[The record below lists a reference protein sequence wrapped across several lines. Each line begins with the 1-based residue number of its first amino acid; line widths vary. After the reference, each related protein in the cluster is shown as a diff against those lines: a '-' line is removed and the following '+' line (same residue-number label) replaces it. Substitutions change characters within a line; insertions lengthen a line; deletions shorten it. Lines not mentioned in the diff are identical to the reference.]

1 MSIEKARAP
10 RGRTTRRTGAV
21 RTLALVLCLAA
32 PAAATETPQVL
43 SAKPGD
49 AVVYLEPA
57 GQATDVLRQLGME
70 RGKSVFLKAGY
81 AVKRVSVGAPEI
93 LDVVVLNSTE
103 LQLVA
108 KAVGTTNL
116 LIWDPSGKL
125 QAAVDVYVSSA
136 QSQLQSELRRILE
149 VEDITVESTGHATVL
164 KGSVPSAVKLEQ
176 ALEVSKAYLGDGAG
190 GNGGRGSPGKIVNLL
205 QVGGNQ
211 EVMLKVVIA
220 EMSRRVGREFGVN
233 FNALIEAGSGT
244 INVASFLQGLSDP
257 PDASGVIPIA
267 DAVNFATLLSGYG
280 ALEQLAVLMDAL
292 DERGLG
298 KVLAEPTLLARSGE
312 TASFLVGGEV
322 PIPVAQGGAFGSIT
336 VEFKPFG
343 VGLGFTPTVL
353 GPDRIHLQVAPEV
366 SDIAPENGIEVGG
379 TVIPGFTT
387 RRAATAVD
395 LKDGQ
400 SFAIAGL
407 LSESVRE
414 LSGRY
419 PLLGD
424 IPILGSLFRSSLYQK
439 NQTELVIIVTPHLA
453 KPLGPGPHALPTDS
467 FIEPSKTDFYLFG
480 RLEGAAG
487 ETAEPGGMI
496 GDVGHRVSTTPEGES
511 K

>member
-1 MSIEKARAP
+1 MATFTARAR
-10 RGRTTRRTGAV
+10 RGRAMRRGGAGTV
-21 RTLALVLCLAA
+21 LALALSLAA
-32 PAAATETPQVL
+32 PAAATSTTQVL
-43 SAKPGD
+43 AAAPGD
-49 AVVYLEPA
+49 AVVHLDPA
-57 GQATDVLRQLGME
+57 GGAIDVLRQLAME
-70 RGKSVFLKAGY
+70 HGKSMFIKSGY
-81 AVKRVSVGAPEI
+81 AVKRVSVGNPQI

-116 LIWDPSGKL
+116 LVWDGSGRL
-125 QAAVDVYVSSA
+125 QAAIDVHVSSA
-136 QSQLQSELRRILE
+136 QSQLQAELRRILE

-176 ALEVSKAYLGDGAG
+176 ALEVSKAYLGAAE
-190 GNGGRGSPGKIVNLL
+190 SEGKIVNLL

-211 EVMLKVVIA
+211 EVMLKVVVA
-220 EMSRRVGREFGVN
+220 EMSKTLSREFGMN
-233 FNALIEAGSGT
+233 FNALIQAGSGT
-244 INVASFLQGLSDP
+244 INVASFLQGLSKP
-257 PDASGVIPIA
+257 PDASGVIQVA
-267 DAVNFATLLSGYG
+267 DAVNFAALLSGYG
-280 ALEQLAVLMDAL
+280 ALENLAVLMDAL

-336 VEFKPFG
+336 VEFKDFG

-353 GPDRIHLQVAPEV
+353 GPDRIHLAVAPEV
-366 SDIAPENGIEVGG
+366 SDVDFTLGTEVGG
-379 TVIPGFTT
+379 TVVPGFIT
-387 RRAATAVD
+387 RRAQTAVE

-407 LSESVRE
+407 LSDSVRS
-414 LSGRY
+414 LSGRS
-419 PLLGD
+419 PLLGAL
-424 IPILGSLFRSSLYQK
+424 PILAALFRSSRYEK

-467 FIEPSKTDFYLFG
+467 YIEPSALEFYLLG
-480 RLEGAAG
+480 RLEGYPG
-487 ETAEPGGMI
+487 ETAQAGGMI
-496 GDVGHRVSTTPEGES
+496 GDVGHRVTATPEGES

>member
-1 MSIEKARAP
+1 MSTSTARAR
-10 RGRTTRRTGAV
+10 RGRATRRGGVGTV
-21 RTLALVLCLAA
+21 LALALGLAA
-32 PAAATETPQVL
+32 PAAATSTTQVL
-43 SAKPGD
+43 AAAPGD
-49 AVVYLEPA
+49 AVVHLNPA
-57 GQATDVLRQLGME
+57 GDATDVLRQLAME
-70 RGKSVFLKAGY
+70 RGKSMFLKAGY
-81 AVKRVSVGAPEI
+81 SVKRVSVGNPAI

-108 KAVGTTNL
+108 KAVGTTNVL
-116 LIWDPSGKL
+116 VWDPSGRL
-125 QAAVDVYVSSA
+125 QAAIDVHVSSA
-136 QSQLQSELRRILE
+136 QSQLQAELRRILE

-176 ALEVSKAYLGDGAG
+176 ALEVSKAYLGA
-190 GNGGRGSPGKIVNLL
+190 SEAEGKIVNLL

-211 EVMLKVVIA
+211 EVMLKVVVA
-220 EMSRRVGREFGVN
+220 EMSRTLSREFGMN

-244 INVASFLQGLSDP
+244 INVASFIQGLSQP
-257 PDASGVIPIA
+257 PDVGGVIPIS
-267 DAVNFATLLSGYG
+267 DAVNFAALLSGYG
-280 ALEQLAVLMDAL
+280 ALQELAVLLDAL

-336 VEFKPFG
+336 VEFKDFG
-343 VGLGFTPTVL
+343 VGLSFTPTVL
-353 GPDRIHLQVAPEV
+353 GPDRLHLQVAPEV
-366 SDIAPENGIEVGG
+366 SDVDFTLGTEVGG
-379 TVIPGFTT
+379 TVVPGFVT
-387 RRAATAVD
+387 RRASTAVE

-407 LSESVRE
+407 LSDTVRQ

-424 IPILGSLFRSSLYQK
+424 IPVLGNLFRSSLFQK
-439 NQTELVIIVTPHLA
+439 NQTELVIIVTPHLV
-453 KPLGPGPHALPTDS
+453 KPLGPGPHPLPTDS
-467 FIEPSKTDFYLFG
+467 FIEPNALEFYLLG
-480 RLEGAAG
+480 RLEGYPG
-487 ETAEPGGMI
+487 ETAQPGGMI
-496 GDVGHRVSTTPEGES
+496 GDVGHRVTATPEGES

>member
-1 MSIEKARAP
+1 MSIFTARAR
-10 RGRTTRRTGAV
+10 RGRTTRRTGALQA
-21 RTLALVLCLAA
+21 LALLFCLGA
-32 PAAATETPQVL
+32 PAMASETPQVL
-43 SAKPGD
+43 SARPGD
-49 AVVYLEPA
+49 AVVYLDPA
-57 GQATDVLRQLGME
+57 GNATDVLRQLGIE
-70 RGKSVFLKAGY
+70 RGKSTFVKAGFT
-81 AVKRVSVGAPEI
+81 VKRVSVGSPEI

-116 LIWDPSGKL
+116 LVWDPSGKL
-125 QAAVDVYVSSA
+125 QAAIDVYVSSA

-149 VEDITVESTGHATVL
+149 VEDVTVESTGHATVL

-176 ALEVSKAYLGDGAG
+176 ALEVSKAYLGETQGAKG
-190 GNGGRGSPGKIVNLL
+190 PQGKIVNLL

-233 FNALIEAGSGT
+233 FNALIDAGSGT
-244 INVASFLQGLSDP
+244 INVASFLQGLSQP
-257 PDASGVIPIA
+257 PAPNGQIPIA
-267 DAVNFATLLSGYG
+267 KAVNFAALLSGYG

-322 PIPVAQGGAFGSIT
+322 PIPVAQGGAFGSVT

-379 TVIPGFTT
+379 TTVPGFTT
-387 RRAATAVD
+387 RRASTAVD

-407 LSESVRE
+407 LSESVRA

-424 IPILGSLFRSSLYQK
+424 IPILGALFRSSLFQK
-439 NQTELVIIVTPHLA
+439 NQTELVIIVTPHLV

-467 FIEPSKTDFYLFG
+467 YIEPSQTDFYLWG
-480 RLEGAAG
+480 RIEGYPG
-487 ETAEPGGMI
+487 ETQEPGGMI
-496 GDVGHRVSTTPEGES
+496 GDVGHRVSTQPEGES

>member
-1 MSIEKARAP
+1 MSTFTACAR
-10 RGRTTRRTGAV
+10 RGRATRPGSV
-21 RTLALVLCLAA
+21 LALALALGLAA
-32 PAAATETPQVL
+32 PAAATSTTQVL
-43 SAKPGD
+43 AAAPGD
-49 AVVYLEPA
+49 AVVHLDAA
-57 GQATDVLRQLGME
+57 GGATDVLRQLAME
-70 RGKSVFLKAGY
+70 RGKSMFLKAGY
-81 AVKRVSVGAPEI
+81 AVKRVSVGSPDI

-108 KAVGTTNL
+108 KAVGTTNV
-116 LIWDPSGKL
+116 LIWDPSGRL
-125 QAAVDVYVSSA
+125 QAAIDVHVSSA
-136 QSQLQSELRRILE
+136 QSQLQAELRRILE

-176 ALEVSKAYLGDGAG
+176 ALEVSEAYLGAE
-190 GNGGRGSPGKIVNLL
+190 STGKIVNLL

-211 EVMLKVVIA
+211 EVMLKVVVA
-220 EMSRRVGREFGVN
+220 EMSRTLNREFGMN

-244 INVASFLQGLSDP
+244 INVASFIQGLSGPADT
-257 PDASGVIPIA
+257 AGVIPIS
-267 DAVNFATLLSGYG
+267 DAVNFAALLSGYG
-280 ALEQLAVLMDAL
+280 ALEQLAVFLDAL

-322 PIPVAQGGAFGSIT
+322 PIPIAQGGAFGSIT
-336 VEFKPFG
+336 VEFKDFG

-366 SDIAPENGIEVGG
+366 SDVDFTLGTEVGG
-379 TVIPGFTT
+379 TIVPGFVT
-387 RRAATAVD
+387 RRATTAVE

-407 LSESVRE
+407 LSDSVRE

-424 IPILGSLFRSSLYQK
+424 IPILGNLFRSSLYQK
-439 NQTELVIIVTPHLA
+439 AQTELVIIVTPHLV
-453 KPLGPGPHALPTDS
+453 KPLGPSPHALPTDS
-467 FIEPSKTDFYLFG
+467 FIEPDALDFYLFG
-480 RLEGAAG
+480 RLEGYAG
-487 ETAEPGGMI
+487 ETAQPGGMI
-496 GDVGHRVSTTPEGES
+496 GDVGHRVSATPEGES

>member
-1 MSIEKARAP
+1 MSIFKARAR
-10 RGRTTRRTGAV
+10 RGRTTRGTGAL
-21 RTLALVLCLAA
+21 LALALCLAA
-32 PAAATETPQVL
+32 PAGASETPQVL

-49 AVVYLEPA
+49 AVVHLDPA
-57 GQATDVLRQLGME
+57 GDATDVLRQLGIE
-70 RGKSVFLKAGY
+70 RGKSTFVKTGFT
-81 AVKRVSVGAPEI
+81 VKRVSVGSPEV

-103 LQLVA
+103 IQLVA

-116 LIWDPSGKL
+116 LIWDPSGRL

-149 VEDITVESTGHATVL
+149 VDDVTVESTGHATVL

-176 ALEVSKAYLGDGAG
+176 ALQVAKAYLGNEKKDAQGE
-190 GNGGRGSPGKIVNLL
+190 IVNLL

-220 EMSRRVGREFGVN
+220 EMSRRIGREFGVN

-244 INVASFLQGLSDP
+244 INVASFLQGLSEP
-257 PDASGVIPIA
+257 ADATGLIPISS
-267 DAVNFATLLSGYG
+267 AVNFATVLSGYG

-322 PIPVAQGGAFGSIT
+322 PIPVAQGGAFGSVT

-366 SDIAPENGIEVGG
+366 SDIAPENGVEVGG
-379 TVIPGFTT
+379 TIVPGFTT
-387 RRAATAVD
+387 RRASTAVD

-407 LSESVRE
+407 LSESVRS

-424 IPILGSLFRSSLYQK
+424 IPILGSLFRSSLFQK
-439 NQTELVIIVTPHLA
+439 NQTELVIIVTPHLV
-453 KPLGPGPHALPTDS
+453 KPLGPGPHPLPTDS
-467 FIEPSKTDFYLFG
+467 YIEPSQFEFYLLG
-480 RLEGAAG
+480 RLEGYPG
-487 ETAEPGGMI
+487 ETQEPGGMI
-496 GDVGHRVSTTPEGES
+496 GDVGHRVSTTPEGVS
-511 K
+511 Q

>member
-1 MSIEKARAP
+1 MSTSTACARRARA
-10 RGRTTRRTGAV
+10 TRRGSV
-21 RTLALVLCLAA
+21 LALALALGLA
-32 PAAATETPQVL
+32 GPAAATSTTQVL
-43 SAKPGD
+43 AAAPGD
-49 AVVYLEPA
+49 AVVHLDPS
-57 GQATDVLRQLGME
+57 GDATDVLRQLAME
-70 RGKSVFLKAGY
+70 RGKSMFLKAGY
-81 AVKRVSVGAPEI
+81 SVKRVAVGSPEI

-108 KAVGTTNL
+108 KAVGTTNVL
-116 LIWDPSGKL
+116 VWDPSGRL
-125 QAAVDVYVSSA
+125 QAAIDVHVSSA
-136 QSQLQSELRRILE
+136 QSQLQAELRRILE

-164 KGSVPSAVKLEQ
+164 KGSVPSAIKLEQ
-176 ALEVSKAYLGDGAG
+176 ALEVSEAYLGAE
-190 GNGGRGSPGKIVNLL
+190 STGKIVNLL

-220 EMSRRVGREFGVN
+220 EMSRTLNREFGMN

-244 INVASFLQGLSDP
+244 INVASFIQGLSGP
-257 PDASGVIPIA
+257 ADALGEIPIS
-267 DAVNFATLLSGYG
+267 DAVNFAALLSGYG
-280 ALEQLAVLMDAL
+280 ALEQLAVFLDAL

-322 PIPVAQGGAFGSIT
+322 PIPIAQGGAFGSIT
-336 VEFKPFG
+336 VEFKDFG

-353 GPDRIHLQVAPEV
+353 GPDRIHLAVAPEV
-366 SDIAPENGIEVGG
+366 SDVDFTLGTEVGG
-379 TVIPGFTT
+379 TIVPGFVT
-387 RRAATAVD
+387 RRATTAVE

-407 LSESVRE
+407 LSESVRQ

-424 IPILGSLFRSSLYQK
+424 IPILGNLFRSSLYQK
-439 NQTELVIIVTPHLA
+439 AQTELVIIVTPHLV
-453 KPLGPGPHALPTDS
+453 KPLGPGPHPLPTDS
-467 FIEPSKTDFYLFG
+467 FIEPSALEFYLLG
-480 RLEGAAG
+480 KLEGYPG
-487 ETAEPGGMI
+487 ETAQPGGMI
-496 GDVGHRVSTTPEGES
+496 GDVGHRVTATPEGES

>member
-1 MSIEKARAP
+1 MSIFKARAP
-10 RGRTTRRTGAV
+10 RGRTNRRTATV
-21 RTLALVLCLAA
+21 RALALVLCLAA

-57 GQATDVLRQLGME
+57 GNATDVLRQLGME
-70 RGKSVFLKAGY
+70 RGKSVFLKVGY
-81 AVKRVSVGAPEI
+81 PVKRVSVGSPEI

-116 LIWDPSGKL
+116 LVWDPSGKL

-149 VEDITVESTGHATVL
+149 LDDITVESTGHATVL

-176 ALEVSKAYLGDGAG
+176 ALEVSKAYLGDGQDKQ
-190 GNGGRGSPGKIVNLL
+190 GSQGKIVNLL

-233 FNALIEAGSGT
+233 FNALISAGSGT
-244 INVASFLQGLSDP
+244 INVASFLQGLTKP
-257 PDASGVIPIA
+257 PDATGFSALGT
-267 DAVNFATLLSGYG
+267 AVNFATVLSGYG

-322 PIPVAQGGAFGSIT
+322 PIPIAQGGAFGSVT

-343 VGLGFTPTVL
+343 VGLSFTPTVL

-366 SDIAPENGIEVGG
+366 SDIAPENGVEVGG
-379 TVIPGFTT
+379 TVVPGFTT

-407 LSESVRE
+407 LSESVRQ

-419 PLLGD
+419 PVIGD

-439 NQTELVIIVTPHLA
+439 NQTELVIIVTPHLV

-467 FIEPSKTDFYLFG
+467 FIEPSKMDFYLFG
-480 RLEGAAG
+480 RLEGYAG
-487 ETAEPGGMI
+487 ETQEPGGMI
-496 GDVGHRVSTTPEGES
+496 GDVGHRVSATPEGDS

>member
-1 MSIEKARAP
+1 MSTFTACAR
-10 RGRTTRRTGAV
+10 RGRATRRGSV
-21 RTLALVLCLAA
+21 LALALALGLAA
-32 PAAATETPQVL
+32 PAAATSTTQVL
-43 SAKPGD
+43 AAAPGD
-49 AVVYLEPA
+49 AVVHLDAA
-57 GQATDVLRQLGME
+57 GGANDVLRQLAME
-70 RGKSVFLKAGY
+70 RGKSMFLKAGY
-81 AVKRVSVGAPEI
+81 AVKRVSVGSPDI

-108 KAVGTTNL
+108 KAVGTTNVL
-116 LIWDPSGKL
+116 VWDPSGRL
-125 QAAVDVYVSSA
+125 QAAIDVHVSSA
-136 QSQLQSELRRILE
+136 QSQLQAELRRILE

-176 ALEVSKAYLGDGAG
+176 ALEVSEAYLGAE
-190 GNGGRGSPGKIVNLL
+190 STGKIVNLL

-211 EVMLKVVIA
+211 EVMLKVVVA
-220 EMSRRVGREFGVN
+220 EMSRTLNREFGMN

-244 INVASFLQGLSDP
+244 INVASFIQGLSGPADT
-257 PDASGVIPIA
+257 AGVIPIS
-267 DAVNFATLLSGYG
+267 DAVNFAALLSGYG
-280 ALEQLAVLMDAL
+280 ALEQLAVFLDAL

-322 PIPVAQGGAFGSIT
+322 PIPIAQGGAFGSIT
-336 VEFKPFG
+336 VEFKDFG

-366 SDIAPENGIEVGG
+366 SDVDFTLGTEVGG
-379 TVIPGFTT
+379 TIVPGFVT
-387 RRAATAVD
+387 RRATTAVE

-407 LSESVRE
+407 LSDSVRE

-424 IPILGSLFRSSLYQK
+424 IPILGNLFRSSLYQK
-439 NQTELVIIVTPHLA
+439 AQTELVIIVTPHLV
-453 KPLGPGPHALPTDS
+453 KPLGPSPHALPTDS
-467 FIEPSKTDFYLFG
+467 FIEPDALDFYLFG
-480 RLEGAAG
+480 RLEGYAG
-487 ETAEPGGMI
+487 ETAQPGGMI
-496 GDVGHRVSTTPEGES
+496 GDVGHRVSATPEGES

>member
-1 MSIEKARAP
+1 MSIFTARAA
-10 RGRTTRRTGAV
+10 RGRTTRASGLRA
-21 RTLALVLCLAA
+21 LALVLCLAA
-32 PAAATETPQVL
+32 PAAASETPQVL

-49 AVVYLEPA
+49 AVVYLDPA
-57 GQATDVLRQLGME
+57 GNATDVLRQLGIE
-70 RGKSVFLKAGY
+70 RGKSTFLKAGFT
-81 AVKRVSVGAPEI
+81 VKRVSVGSPDV

-103 LQLVA
+103 IQLVA

-116 LIWDPSGKL
+116 LVWDPSGKL
-125 QAAVDVYVSSA
+125 QAAIDVYVSSA

-149 VEDITVESTGHATVL
+149 VEDVTVESTGHATVL

-176 ALEVSKAYLGDGAG
+176 ALEVSKAYLGETQGAKG
-190 GNGGRGSPGKIVNLL
+190 PQGKIVNLL

-220 EMSRRVGREFGVN
+220 EMSRRIGREFGVN
-233 FNALIEAGSGT
+233 FNALIDAGSGT
-244 INVASFLQGLSDP
+244 INVASFLQGLSQP
-257 PDASGVIPIA
+257 PDPSGTIPIS
-267 DAVNFATLLSGYG
+267 DAVNFAALLSGYG

-322 PIPVAQGGAFGSIT
+322 PIPIAQGGAFGSVT

-379 TVIPGFTT
+379 TVVPGFTT

-407 LSESVRE
+407 LSESVRS

-424 IPILGSLFRSSLYQK
+424 IPILGALFRSSLFQK
-439 NQTELVIIVTPHLA
+439 NQTELVIIVTPHLV

-467 FIEPSKTDFYLFG
+467 YIEPTQPEFYLFG
-480 RLEGAAG
+480 RIEGYPG
-487 ETAEPGGMI
+487 ETQEPGGMI
-496 GDVGHRVSTTPEGES
+496 GDVGHRVSTQPEGES

>member
-1 MSIEKARAP
+1 MSTFTACAR
-10 RGRTTRRTGAV
+10 RGRATRRGSV
-21 RTLALVLCLAA
+21 LALALALGLAA
-32 PAAATETPQVL
+32 PATAASTTQVL
-43 SAKPGD
+43 AAAPGD
-49 AVVYLEPA
+49 AVVHLAPS
-57 GQATDVLRQLGME
+57 GNATDVLRQLAME
-70 RGKSVFLKAGY
+70 RGKSMFLKAGY
-81 AVKRVSVGAPEI
+81 SVKRVAVGSPEI

-108 KAVGTTNL
+108 KAVGTTNVL
-116 LIWDPSGKL
+116 VWDPSGRL
-125 QAAVDVYVSSA
+125 QAAIDVHVSSA
-136 QSQLQSELRRILE
+136 QSQLQAELRRILD
-149 VEDITVESTGHATVL
+149 VEDLTVESTGHATVL

-176 ALEVSKAYLGDGAG
+176 ALEVSHAYLGAEST
-190 GNGGRGSPGKIVNLL
+190 GRIVNLL

-211 EVMLKVVIA
+211 EVMLKVVVA
-220 EMSRRVGREFGVN
+220 EMSRTLKREFGMN

-244 INVASFLQGLSDP
+244 INVASFIQGLSGP
-257 PDASGVIPIA
+257 ADAMGEIPIS
-267 DAVNFATLLSGYG
+267 DAVNFAALLTGYG
-280 ALEQLAVLMDAL
+280 ALEQLAVFLDAL
-292 DERGLG
+292 DERGLA

-322 PIPVAQGGAFGSIT
+322 PIPIAQGGAFGSIT
-336 VEFKPFG
+336 VEFKDFG

-366 SDIAPENGIEVGG
+366 SEVDFTLGTEVSG
-379 TVIPGFTT
+379 TVVPGFIV
-387 RRAATAVD
+387 RRATTAVE

-424 IPILGSLFRSSLYQK
+424 IPILGNLFRSSLYQK
-439 NQTELVIIVTPHLA
+439 AQTELVIIVTPHLV
-453 KPLGPGPHALPTDS
+453 KPLGPGPHPLPTDS
-467 FIEPSKTDFYLFG
+467 FIEPSALEFYLLG
-480 RLEGAAG
+480 KLEGYPG
-487 ETAEPGGMI
+487 ETAQPGGMI
-496 GDVGHRVSTTPEGES
+496 GDVGHRVTATPEGET

>member
-1 MSIEKARAP
+1 MSTFTARAR
-10 RGRTTRRTGAV
+10 RGRSIRRTGALQA
-21 RTLALVLCLAA
+21 LALLLCLGT
-32 PAAATETPQVL
+32 PAAASETPQVL
-43 SAKPGD
+43 SARPGD
-49 AVVYLEPA
+49 AVVHLDPA
-57 GQATDVLRQLGME
+57 GNATDVLRQLGIE
-70 RGKSVFLKAGY
+70 RGKSTFVKAGFT
-81 AVKRVSVGAPEI
+81 VKRVSVGSPEI

-149 VEDITVESTGHATVL
+149 VEDVTVESTGHATVL

-176 ALEVSKAYLGDGAG
+176 ALEVSKAYLGETQGAKG
-190 GNGGRGSPGKIVNLL
+190 PQGKIVNLL

-220 EMSRRVGREFGVN
+220 EISRRIGREFGVN
-233 FNALIEAGSGT
+233 FNALIDAGSGT
-244 INVASFLQGLSDP
+244 INVASFLQGLSQP
-257 PDASGVIPIA
+257 PDTTGTIPIA
-267 DAVNFATLLSGYG
+267 DAVNFATVLTGYG

-322 PIPVAQGGAFGSIT
+322 PIPVAQGGAFGSVT

-379 TVIPGFTT
+379 TVVPGFTT

-407 LSESVRE
+407 LSESVRS

-424 IPILGSLFRSSLYQK
+424 IPILGALFRSSLFQK
-439 NQTELVIIVTPHLA
+439 NQTELVIIVTPHLV

-467 FIEPSKTDFYLFG
+467 YIEPSQTDFYLFG
-480 RLEGAAG
+480 RIEGYAG
-487 ETAEPGGMI
+487 ETQQPGGMI
-496 GDVGHRVSTTPEGES
+496 GDVGHRVSTAPEGES

>member
-1 MSIEKARAP
+1 MSIFTARAR
-10 RGRTTRRTGAV
+10 RGRTTRRAGALKA
-21 RTLALVLCLAA
+21 LALLLGLAV
-32 PAAATETPQVL
+32 PAAASETPQVL

-49 AVVYLEPA
+49 AVVYLNPA
-57 GQATDVLRQLGME
+57 GNATDVLRQLGIE
-70 RGKSVFLKAGY
+70 RGKSTFVKAGFT
-81 AVKRVSVGAPEI
+81 VKRVSVGSPEI

-108 KAVGTTNL
+108 KSVGTTNL
-116 LIWDPSGKL
+116 LVWDPSGKL
-125 QAAVDVYVSSA
+125 QAAIDVYVSSA

-149 VEDITVESTGHATVL
+149 VDDVTVESTGHATVL

-176 ALEVSKAYLGDGAG
+176 ALEVSKAYLGDTQAG
-190 GNGGRGSPGKIVNLL
+190 QAAQGKIVNLL

-220 EMSRRVGREFGVN
+220 EISRRVGREFGVN
-233 FNALIEAGSGT
+233 FNALIDAGSGT
-244 INVASFLQGLSDP
+244 INVASFLQGLSQP
-257 PDASGVIPIA
+257 ANPQTGQIPIA
-267 DAVNFATLLSGYG
+267 DAVNFAALLSGYG

-322 PIPVAQGGAFGSIT
+322 PIPIAQGGAFGSVT

-366 SDIAPENGIEVGG
+366 SDIAPENGVEVSG

-387 RRAATAVD
+387 RRASTAVD

-407 LSESVRE
+407 LSESVRS

-424 IPILGSLFRSSLYQK
+424 IPILGALFRSSLFQK
-439 NQTELVIIVTPHLA
+439 NQTELVIIVTPHLV

-467 FIEPSKTDFYLFG
+467 YIEPSQTDFYLWG
-480 RLEGAAG
+480 RLEGSAG
-487 ETAEPGGMI
+487 ETQQPGGMI
-496 GDVGHRVSTTPEGES
+496 GDVGHRVSASPEGDS